1 MKLKIDVKKLKP
13 FNKINL
19 RQYARIILKNNKK
32 TKKVMHMCAQKTNPK
47 GKGKDNAFNEYCMCC
62 KKQGKPPERVAF
74 FALDYLSAIK

>member
-47 GKGKDNAFNEYCMCC
+47 GKGKDNAFNE
-62 KKQGKPPERVAF
+62 
-74 FALDYLSAIK
+74 